1 MTMTMSIHRVSHV
14 SSGAVSYSN
23 ANAITLYI
31 TDSDGDKFEI
41 TLFGLSCESA
51 DHLSRAINGKPPLDE
66 SAIRADE
73 RQRVIADVLAFGA
86 VS

>member
-23 ANAITLYI
+23 TNAITLYI

-41 TLFGLSCESA
+41 TLFGLSCEAA
-51 DHLSRAINGKPPLDE
+51 DHLSRALNGTPALDE
-66 SAIRADE
+66 AAIRADE
-73 RQRVIADVLAFGA
+73 RKRIVAEVMAFG
-86 VS
+86 VSS